1 MTSKG
6 RREASKSLEKQER
19 TGSFVGRGQG
29 GRGDKDSIQS
39 VSKGV
44 GLKEIGIILI
54 ISEEKETRMS
64 MNKPEKK
71 EGWDIQKVISLSGAI
86 VLTATM
92 YCSPN
97 LREIMI

>member
-1 MTSKG
+1 M
-6 RREASKSLEKQER
+6 
-19 TGSFVGRGQG
+19 
-29 GRGDKDSIQS
+29 GDKDSIQS

-97 LREIMI
+97 LHEIMI